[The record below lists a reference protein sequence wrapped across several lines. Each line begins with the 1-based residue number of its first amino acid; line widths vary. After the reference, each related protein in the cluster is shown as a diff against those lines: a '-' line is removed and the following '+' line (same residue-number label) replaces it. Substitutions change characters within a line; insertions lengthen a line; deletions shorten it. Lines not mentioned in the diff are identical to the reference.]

1 MSDARSPSEKSA
13 SEKNEA
19 EKTKAEKSKA
29 DKFDHREF
37 LAHVNGLPGV
47 YRMIDRNDKV
57 IYVGKAKNLK
67 KRLASYFRQ
76 TGLSTRIL
84 SLVNNINRIEVINTR
99 TESEALLLENDL
111 IKNLNPRYNILF
123 RDDKS
128 YPYICLTNHNFP
140 RLTVFRGKPDKRK
153 GTFYGPFPSAG
164 SVRYT
169 INHVQRLFQLRNC
182 EDSALSNRTRACL
195 QYQIKRC
202 TGPCVGHTD
211 KESYQLQIK
220 QAQMFLEGQSSA
232 LIDQQVELMENYAA
246 ALDYEQAAQ
255 VRDRIETLRRVTEKQ
270 FVTDFHGDIDI
281 IACELRDDFC
291 CIQLF
296 MIRNGTSLG
305 NKPFFNRAKLDTDA
319 ASLIESFIV
328 QHYSNHPAPGE
339 IIVSHDLENLE
350 VLSESLNQLNDAR
363 IRVTHRVRNKRRRA
377 LESAMT
383 NAREALDSYLLS
395 ASMLSKRLQNLV
407 EILHLENPPERI
419 ECFDISHTMGEATKA
434 SCVVFGRDGAIKS
447 EYRRYNIKD
456 IEPGDDYA
464 AMRQV
469 LQRRYEKRQN
479 MPEQLPDLVLI
490 DGGKGQLGIALEVIE
505 SLNIP
510 NVKPQLRVFGVA
522 KGVERRAGYEDIIDE
537 EMTALNFP
545 MDSPALL
552 LIQQIRDE
560 AHRFAITG
568 HRQARAKARRRSR
581 LEEIPG
587 IGVRKRQMLLNT
599 FGGLQGVQKA
609 GVEELMQIKGINRD
623 TAQAIYDC
631 FHR

>member
-1 MSDARSPSEKSA
+1 MTQQAV
-13 SEKNEA
+13 
-19 EKTKAEKSKA
+19 
-29 DKFDHREF
+29 FDHKGF
-37 LAHVNGLPGV
+37 LATVNGKPGV
-47 YRMIDRNDKV
+47 YRMIDKQDKV

-67 KRLASYFRQ
+67 KRLASYFRK
-76 TGLSTRIL
+76 TGLSTRII
-84 SLVNNINRIEVINTR
+84 SLVNNICWIEVINTR

-128 YPYICLTNHNFP
+128 YPYVCLSKHDFP
-140 RLTVFRGKPDKRK
+140 RLKIFRGKPDKSK

-164 SVRYT
+164 SIRYT
-169 INHVQRLFQLRNC
+169 INHVQRMFQLRNC
-182 EDSALSNRTRACL
+182 EDSALSNRSRACL

-220 QAQMFLEGQSSA
+220 QAQMFLEGQSDE
-232 LIDQQVELMENYAA
+232 LIDQQIRLMEKYSS

-255 VRDRIETLRRVTEKQ
+255 VRDRIEILRRVTEKQ
-270 FVTDFHGDIDI
+270 FVTDFNGDIDI
-281 IACELRDDFC
+281 IACELRQDFS

-319 ASLIESFIV
+319 ASLIETFII

-339 IIVSHDLENLE
+339 IIVSHDLENVEL
-350 VLSESLNQLNDAR
+350 LTESLHQLNQSR
-363 IRVTHRVRNKRRRA
+363 IRITHNVRHKRRRA
-377 LESAMT
+377 LENAIN
-383 NAREALDSYLLS
+383 NARQALESYLLS
-395 ASMLSKRLQNLV
+395 ASLLSKRLQNLV
-407 EILHLENPPERI
+407 ELLHLENPPQRI

-434 SCVVFGRDGAIKS
+434 SCVVFGKEGAIKN
-447 EYRRYNIKD
+447 EYRRYNIND
-456 IEPGDDYA
+456 IQPGDDYA

-469 LQRRYEKRQN
+469 LDRRYRKRQN
-479 MPEQLPDLVLI
+479 SPEQLPDLILI
-490 DGGKGQLGIALEVIE
+490 DGGKGQLGVALDVLEQ
-505 SLNIP
+505 LNIFTIKE
-510 NVKPQLRVFGVA
+510 NLRVFGIA
-522 KGVERRAGYEDIIDE
+522 KGVERRAGYEEILDE

-568 HRQARAKARRRSR
+568 HRQARAKARRKSR

-587 IGVRKRQMLLNT
+587 IGVKKRQLLLNT
-599 FGGLQGVQKA
+599 FGGLQGVEAA
-609 GVEELMQIKGINRD
+609 GVEELMQIKGINRE
-623 TAQAIYDC
+623 TAQVIYDSL
-631 FHR
+631 HA

>member
-1 MSDARSPSEKSA
+1 LSQPS
-13 SEKNEA
+13 
-19 EKTKAEKSKA
+19 
-29 DKFDHREF
+29 KFDHREF
-37 LAHVNGLPGV
+37 LAHVNGKPGV
-47 YRMIDRNDKV
+47 YRMIDRKDKV

-67 KRLASYFRQ
+67 KRLASYFRPS
-76 TGLSTRIL
+76 GLSTRIMT
-84 SLVNNINRIEVINTR
+84 LVNNINKIEVINTR

-128 YPYICLTNHNFP
+128 YPYICLSNHDFP

-153 GTFYGPFPSAG
+153 GIFFGPFPSAG

-211 KESYQLQIK
+211 INSYKCQIE

-232 LIDQQVELMENYAA
+232 LIDQQVLMMEKFSAD
-246 ALDYEQAAQ
+246 LEFEKAAQ

-281 IACELRDDFC
+281 IACEMQQDFS

-305 NKPFFNRAKLDTDA
+305 NKPFFNRVKLDTDA
-319 ASLIESFIV
+319 PELLETFIM

-339 IIVSHDLENLE
+339 IIVSHDLENMDAIG
-350 VLSESLNQLNDAR
+350 ESLNQLNPAR
-363 IRVTHRVRNKRRRA
+363 VRITHRVRDKRRRA
-377 LESAMT
+377 LESAIA
-383 NAREALDSYLLS
+383 NARQALESYLLS
-395 ASMLSKRLQNLV
+395 ASLLSKRFQSLV

-419 ECFDISHTMGEATKA
+419 ECFDISHTMGEATRA
-434 SCVVFGRDGAIKS
+434 SCVVFGKDGAVKN

-469 LQRRYEKRQN
+469 LDRRYRKRQN
-479 MPEQLPDLVLI
+479 TPEQLPDLILI
-490 DGGKGQLGIALEVIE
+490 DGGKGQLGIALDVLE

-510 NVKPQLRVFGVA
+510 TIKPELRVFGVA
-522 KGVERRAGYEDIIDE
+522 KGVERRAGYEEIIDE
-537 EMTALNFP
+537 EMAALNFP

-568 HRQARAKARRRSR
+568 HRQARAKIRRRSK

-587 IGVRKRQMLLNT
+587 IGVRKRQLLLNT
-599 FGGLQGVQKA
+599 FGGLQGVQSA
-609 GVEELMQIKGINRD
+609 GVEELMQIRGINRE
-623 TAQAIYDC
+623 TAQAIYDS
-631 FHR
+631 FHG

>member
-1 MSDARSPSEKSA
+1 MSSKS
-13 SEKNEA
+13 
-19 EKTKAEKSKA
+19 
-29 DKFDHREF
+29 DFDHKEF
-37 LAHVNGLPGV
+37 LKHVSNKPGV

-67 KRLASYFRQ
+67 KRIASYFRK
-76 TGLSTRIL
+76 TGLATKTL
-84 SLVNNINRIEVINTR
+84 SLVNNIHRIETINTR

-111 IKNLNPRYNILF
+111 IKNLNPRYNVLF

-128 YPYICLTNHNFP
+128 YPYICLSKHEFP

-182 EDSALSNRTRACL
+182 EDSALSNRARACL

-202 TGPCVGHTD
+202 TGPCVGHID
-211 KESYQLQIK
+211 AAGYRQQIE
-220 QAQMFLEGQSSA
+220 QAQLFLEGKSSE
-232 LIDQQVELMENYAA
+232 LIDQQVERMEHYSETLEFEKAA
-246 ALDYEQAAQ
+246 E

-281 IACELRDDFC
+281 IACELRDDFS

-305 NKPFFNRAKLDTDA
+305 NKPFFNRARIDTDA
-319 ASLIESFIV
+319 AGLIESFII

-339 IIVSHDLENLE
+339 IIVSHELDNID
-350 VLSESLNQLNDAR
+350 VLTESLNQLNESR
-363 IRVTHRVRNKRRRA
+363 IRISHSVRDKRRRA
-377 LESAMT
+377 LEGAIE
-383 NAREALDSYLLS
+383 NAKQALESYLLS
-395 ASMLSKRLQNLV
+395 ASLLSKRLQNLV
-407 EILHLENPPERI
+407 EILHLENGPQRI

-434 SCVVFGRDGAIKS
+434 SCVVFGREGAIKS
-447 EYRRYNIKD
+447 DYRRYNIKD
-456 IEPGDDYA
+456 IEAGDDYA

-469 LQRRYEKRQN
+469 LERRYGKLLEF
-479 MPEQLPDLVLI
+479 PEQLPDLVLI
-490 DGGKGQLGIALEVIE
+490 DGGKGQLGVALEVLE
-505 SLNIP
+505 SLNLPAI
-510 NVKPQLRVFGVA
+510 KPELRVFGVA
-522 KGVERRAGYEDIIDE
+522 KGVERRAGHEDIIDE
-537 EMTALNFP
+537 EMRTLDIP
-545 MDSPALL
+545 PDSPALL

-587 IGVRKRQMLLNT
+587 IGARKRQLLLNT
-599 FGGLQGVQKA
+599 FGGLHGVKAA
-609 GVEELMQIKGINRD
+609 GVEELMQIRGINRE

-631 FHR
+631 FHN

>member
-1 MSDARSPSEKSA
+1 MSRKQR
-13 SEKNEA
+13 
-19 EKTKAEKSKA
+19 
-29 DKFDHREF
+29 FDHKEF
-37 LAHVNGLPGV
+37 LAHVSSRPGV

-67 KRLASYFRQ
+67 KRLGSYFRK
-76 TGLSTRIL
+76 TGLATKTL
-84 SLVNNINRIEVINTR
+84 LLVNNIHRIEVINTR

-111 IKNLNPRYNILF
+111 IKNLNPRYNVLF

-128 YPYICLTNHNFP
+128 YPYVCLSNHEFP

-202 TGPCVGHTD
+202 TGPCVGHID
-211 KESYQLQIK
+211 QAGYQRQIE
-220 QAQMFLEGQSSA
+220 QAKMFLEGQSSE
-232 LIDQQVELMENYAA
+232 LIDQQVELMQQYAEQ
-246 ALDYEQAAQ
+246 LDYEQAAQ

-270 FVTDFHGDIDI
+270 FVTNFHGDIDI
-281 IACELRDDFC
+281 IACALRDDFS

-305 NKPFFNRAKLDTDA
+305 NKPFFNRAPLDTDP
-319 ASLIESFIV
+319 ASLIESFII

-339 IIVSHDLENLE
+339 IIVSHELENID
-350 VLSESLNQLNDAR
+350 VLSESLNQLNPAR
-363 IRVTHRVRNKRRRA
+363 IRISQNVRDKRRRA
-377 LESAMT
+377 LESAIT
-383 NAREALDSYLLS
+383 NAEQALQSYLLS
-395 ASMLSKRLQNLV
+395 ASLLSKRVQNLV
-407 EILHLENPPERI
+407 EILNLESPPQRI
-419 ECFDISHTMGEATKA
+419 ECFDISHTRGEATKA
-434 SCVVFGRDGAIKS
+434 SCVVFGREGALKS
-447 EYRRYNIKD
+447 DYRRYNIKD

-469 LQRRYEKRQN
+469 LERRYGKLAQS
-479 MPEQLPDLVLI
+479 PELLPDLILI
-490 DGGKGQLGIALEVIE
+490 DGGKGQLGVALEVLE
-505 SLNIP
+505 ALNIP
-510 NVKPQLRVFGVA
+510 TIKPQLRVFGVA
-522 KGVERRAGYEDIIDE
+522 KGAERRAGHEDIIDE
-537 EMTALNFP
+537 EMSTLNFP

-587 IGVRKRQMLLNT
+587 IGVRKRQLLLNT
-599 FGGLQGVQKA
+599 FGGLHGVQAA
-609 GVEELMQIKGINRD
+609 GVEELMQIKGINRE

-631 FHR
+631 FHG

>member
-1 MSDARSPSEKSA
+1 
-13 SEKNEA
+13 
-19 EKTKAEKSKA
+19 
-29 DKFDHREF
+29 
-37 LAHVNGLPGV
+37 
-47 YRMIDRNDKV
+47 
-57 IYVGKAKNLK
+57 
-67 KRLASYFRQ
+67 
-76 TGLSTRIL
+76 
-84 SLVNNINRIEVINTR
+84 
-99 TESEALLLENDL
+99 
-111 IKNLNPRYNILF
+111 
-123 RDDKS
+123 
-128 YPYICLTNHNFP
+128 
-140 RLTVFRGKPDKRK
+140 
-153 GTFYGPFPSAG
+153 
-164 SVRYT
+164 VRYT

-195 QYQIKRC
+195 QHQIKRC

-211 KESYQLQIK
+211 RANYQRQIE
-220 QAQMFLEGQSSA
+220 QAKMFLEGQSSA
-232 LIDQQVELMENYAA
+232 LIDQQVELMEKHAA

-255 VRDRIETLRRVTEKQ
+255 VRDRIDTLRHVTEKQ

-281 IACELRDDFC
+281 IACELRDDFS

-305 NKPFFNRAKLDTDA
+305 NKPFFNRARLDTNA
-319 ASLIESFIV
+319 PCLIESFIM
-328 QHYSNHPAPGE
+328 QHYSNHPPPGE
-339 IIVSHDLENLE
+339 IIVSHDLQNLD
-350 VLSESLNQLNDAR
+350 VIAESLNQLSNSR
-363 IRVTHRVRNKRRRA
+363 IRLTHRVRDKRRRA
-377 LESAMT
+377 LEAAMR

-407 EILHLENPPERI
+407 EILHLEAAPERI
-419 ECFDISHTMGEATKA
+419 ECFDISHTMGEAAKA
-434 SCVVFGRDGAIKS
+434 SCVVFGREGAIKS
-447 EYRRYNIKD
+447 EYRRYNIKG

-469 LQRRYEKRQN
+469 LERRYEKRQKL
-479 MPEQLPDLVLI
+479 PDQLPDLILI
-490 DGGKGQLGIALEVIE
+490 DGGKGQLGIALAVLEA
-505 SLNIP
+505 LNIP
-510 NVKPQLRVFGVA
+510 TVKPQLRVFGVA

-545 MDSPALL
+545 LDSPALL

-581 LEEIPG
+581 LEEIRG
-587 IGVRKRQMLLNT
+587 IGAHKRQLLLNT
-599 FGGLQGVQKA
+599 FGGLQGVQAA

>member
-1 MSDARSPSEKSA
+1 MNQRQH
-13 SEKNEA
+13 
-19 EKTKAEKSKA
+19 
-29 DKFDHREF
+29 FDHKGF
-37 LAHVNGLPGV
+37 LATVSSKPGV

-67 KRLASYFRQ
+67 KRLSSYFRK
-76 TGLSTRIL
+76 TGLSTRII
-84 SLVNNINRIEVINTR
+84 SLVNNIGSIEVINTR

-128 YPYICLTNHNFP
+128 YPYICLSNHDFP

-164 SVRYT
+164 SIRYT
-169 INHVQRLFQLRNC
+169 INHVQRMFQLRNC

-211 KESYQLQIK
+211 KESYRSQIE
-220 QAQMFLEGQSSA
+220 QAQMFLEGKSDE
-232 LIDQQVELMENYAA
+232 LIDQQIELMEKYSSE
-246 ALDYEQAAQ
+246 LDFEQAAQ

-270 FVTDFHGDIDI
+270 FVTDFNGDIDI
-281 IACELRDDFC
+281 IACELRQDFS

-305 NKPFFNRAKLDTDA
+305 NKAFFNRAKLDTDA
-319 ASLIESFIV
+319 PSLLETFIM

-339 IIVSHDLENLE
+339 IIVSHDLENVELLADSLHL
-350 VLSESLNQLNDAR
+350 LSHSRVR
-363 IRVTHRVRNKRRRA
+363 ITHRVRGKRQRA
-377 LESAMT
+377 LESAIN
-383 NAREALDSYLLS
+383 NAKQALESYLLS
-395 ASMLSKRLQNLV
+395 ASLLSKRFQNLV
-407 EILHLENPPERI
+407 EILHLEAPPERI
-419 ECFDISHTMGEATKA
+419 ECFDISHTMGESTKA
-434 SCVVFGRDGAIKS
+434 SCVVYGREGPIKS

-456 IEPGDDYA
+456 ITPGDDYG

-469 LQRRYEKRQN
+469 LERRYSKRQN
-479 MPEQLPDLVLI
+479 SPEQLPDLILI
-490 DGGKGQLGIALEVIE
+490 DGGKGQLGIALDVLE
-505 SLNIP
+505 SMNIP
-510 NVKPQLRVFGVA
+510 NIKENLRVFGIA

-537 EMTALNFP
+537 EMSSLNFS

-568 HRQARAKARRRSR
+568 HRQARAKTRRKSR

-587 IGVRKRQMLLNT
+587 IGVRKRQLLLNT
-599 FGGLQGVQKA
+599 FGGLQGVQAA
-609 GVEELMQIKGINRD
+609 GVEELMQIKGINRE
-623 TAQAIYDC
+623 TAQAIYDR
-631 FHR
+631 FHG